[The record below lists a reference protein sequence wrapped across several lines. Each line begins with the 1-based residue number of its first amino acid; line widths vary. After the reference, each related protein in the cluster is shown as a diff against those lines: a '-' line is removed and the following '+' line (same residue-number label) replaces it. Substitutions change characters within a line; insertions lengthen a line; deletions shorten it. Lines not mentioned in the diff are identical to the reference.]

1 MTRVDTN
8 ATDLLAQLA
17 PWLAEHAPQIGPAV
31 EMIKFSVGQSNPTY
45 ELITKQ
51 GRYVFA
57 HATSWRFIE
66 ICTCR

>member
-31 EMIKFSVGQSNPTY
+31 DMIKFSVGQSNPTY
-45 ELITKQ
+45 ELVTKQ
-51 GRYVFA
+51 GRYVLRTQPA
-57 HATSWRFIE
+57 GVLLKSAL
-66 ICTCR
+66 C